1 MPSDQGQKRRRRSST
16 DAGTDK
22 APESSTR
29 AAMQSLLDANLSLL
43 RKYVDDALALQRQ
56 EIAKDVADQVG
67 QAEARILTTLR
78 GEIEG
83 RCEGMQ
89 ERLEDVVHEQ
99 LAEVEDNIMRNL
111 TEAPL
116 QATLTFPQHPWY

>member
-1 MPSDQGQKRRRRSST
+1 M
-16 DAGTDK
+16 
-22 APESSTR
+22 TR
-29 AAMQSLLDANLSLL
+29 AAMQNLLDTNFSLF
-43 RKYVDDALALQRQ
+43 KKHVDDALASQRQ
-56 EIAKDVADQVG
+56 EIAKDVAEQVG
-67 QAEARILTTLR
+67 QAEARILATVR

-89 ERLEDVVHEQ
+89 ERLEDMVHQE